1 MKSDDDGARGA
12 GPSVRSTRPRPPGR
26 PRSREADEAILAAAL
41 DLLIERGIGWTSIEQ
56 IARRAGVTRATV
68 YRRFPNL
75 TELLVRAIEW
85 EYRETDAAAWHW
97 PDIEA
102 MVTDWAEHLSGPR
115 ARRLIR
121 RLYGSVD
128 DLPELL
134 SAYHSAHGR
143 PRGQAVRATL
153 EQARAAGSLPS
164 YSDPDVLQQLLSG
177 AALQHLAACPGA
189 TSTAEVKAY
198 LLAVLRQAGHR
209 PNPETAENAES
220 AGRAE
225 TAESARQPAGRGPAA
240 EGACGA

>member
-1 MKSDDDGARGA
+1 MKLGDDGGRTAE
-12 GPSVRSTRPRPPGR
+12 PSAQSTRPPGR

-41 DLLIERGIGWTSIEQ
+41 DLLIERGIGWASIEQ

-85 EYRETDAAAWHW
+85 EYREADAASLHW

-102 MVTDWAEHLSGPR
+102 MVTDWAGHLSRPR

-134 SAYHSAHGR
+134 GAYHRAHGQL
-143 PRGQAVRATL
+143 RGQAVRATL
-153 EQARAAGSLPS
+153 EEARAAGLLPS
-164 YSDPDVLQQLLSG
+164 DSDPAILQHLLSG
-177 AALQHLAACPGA
+177 AALQHLAACPDT
-189 TSTAEVKAY
+189 TSAGEVKAY

-209 PNPETAENAES
+209 PD
-220 AGRAE
+220 AGG
-225 TAESARQPAGRGPAA
+225 TPAQHRPQKEHEAH
-240 EGACGA
+240 E